1 VNDPISPDVVETA
14 VQAAKD
20 SGACCPDCI
29 AEILRPSLYIEQ
41 TQAGPTVMCNL
52 QGRAIPVPA
61 AIAELRQNPT
71 IKGLFERGAGL
82 DLRKLATLHYRAI
95 REKNPELIGL
105 RPKR

>member
-1 VNDPISPDVVETA
+1 MNDPTSPDVMEKA
-14 VQAAKD
+14 VQAARD
-20 SGACCPDCI
+20 SGACCPESI
-29 AEILRPSLYIEQ
+29 AEILRPSLYVEQ

-52 QGRAIPVPA
+52 QGRAVPVPA

-71 IKGLFERGAGL
+71 IKGLFDRGAGL
-82 DLRKLATLHYRAI
+82 DVPKLTTLHYRAI

>member
-1 VNDPISPDVVETA
+1 MNDPTSPDVMEKA

-20 SGACCPDCI
+20 SGACCPESI
-29 AEILRPSLYIEQ
+29 AEILRPSLYVEQ
-41 TQAGPTVMCNL
+41 TQAGATVMCNL
-52 QGRAIPVPA
+52 QGRTVPVPA

-71 IKGLFERGAGL
+71 IKGLFDRGAGL
-82 DLRKLATLHYRAI
+82 DLPKLTTLHYRAI

>member
-1 VNDPISPDVVETA
+1 MNDPTSPDVMETA

-20 SGACCPDCI
+20 SEACCPESI
-29 AEILRPSLYIEQ
+29 AEILRPSLYVEP

-52 QGRAIPVPA
+52 QGRAVPVSA

-82 DLRKLATLHYRAI
+82 DLRKLTTPHYRAI
-95 REKNPELIGL
+95 RDKNPELLGL

>member
-1 VNDPISPDVVETA
+1 MNDPTSPDVMEKA

-20 SGACCPDCI
+20 SGACCPDSI
-29 AEILRPSLYIEQ
+29 AEILRPSLYVEP
-41 TQAGPTVMCNL
+41 TQAGLTVMCNL
-52 QGRAIPVPA
+52 QGRAVPMLA

-71 IKGLFERGAGL
+71 IKGLFDRGAGL
-82 DLRKLATLHYRAI
+82 DLPKLATLHYRAI